1 MKTII
6 ALLVL
11 ACTPVCQAAEL
22 LELCISMSVAQAG
35 AEPTTLALRTAL
47 TSTDATEDQRRIASM
62 KLNAIYNAAVA
73 QGRLEYLRVR
83 SIQNESARISA
94 QEEMQR
100 QFLLM
105 QNWNWNWPPIYPR

>member
-6 ALLVL
+6 AILML
-11 ACTPVCQAAEL
+11 ACTPCQAVEL
-22 LELCISMSVAQAG
+22 LELCISMCIAQAG
-35 AEPTTLALRTAL
+35 AEPTTLVLRTQL
-47 TSTDATEDQRRIASM
+47 TSVDATEEQRRIASM

-83 SIQNESARISA
+83 SIQNESARINA